1 MLGRFG
7 HVLYWVGCGVGTL
20 FLIAAVAGALVGRG
34 EDRLFKVAM
43 FAVVAGLAW
52 ITGRACRYLLAGT

>member
-7 HVLYWVGCGVGTL
+7 HTLYWVGSGVGAL